1 MASETI
7 KAEATVHLEAPG
19 NQKWDAT
26 QEAQGAFLAERE
38 AQFWPSLRQHRRAV
52 LWSVVISTSVI
63 MEGYD
68 LSLMPSF
75 FGYPRFVANYG
86 TYFPDLDRHELT
98 GAWQAGLVNGA
109 NVGIIIGGFING
121 WAANRFGYKRTM
133 AVAMVMM
140 ASFLFVTFFSPSAPV
155 LLVGQVL
162 CGIPWGIFATT
173 GPAYASEVMP
183 LALRGHLTVFV
194 NLCWAVG
201 QLLAEGVLRGL
212 LNNDSDWSYRIPW
225 ALQWIWPPILI
236 VGCLFSPESPWWLVK
251 QGRLEEAERNLH
263 RLSDRTDLE
272 TKAVLAQ
279 MVHTMELERAET
291 ESSSYLQCFRGTDWR
306 RTEVCCCTFAT
317 QMLAGAQFAYGP
329 SYFFIQAGM
338 TVDDA
343 YSVSI
348 GSKALAFVGTI
359 TSWILISYIGRRTIF
374 VTGIST
380 LTTILLIIGILSA
393 ASKTTASTW
402 TQASLCLIWQLVY
415 SLTIGP
421 VAYAIISETSA
432 LRLRAQTV
440 VLSRNTYNITA
451 VWCAVL
457 EPYLMNPTE
466 LNLQGRTAFVWAG
479 TAAVMSVWAFLRLP
493 ECKVS
498 SPSELTRWTRANL
511 STRDGHT
518 KSLTCCLRRRFR
530 RGSLRALLL
539 TPMRMRRTLLLP
551 D

>member
-1 MASETI
+1 MQQANMDKHATT
-7 KAEATVHLEAPG
+7 AHMEAGGTS
-19 NQKWDAT
+19 KWDAT
-26 QEAQGAFLAERE
+26 QEAEYAFNAERE
-38 AQFWPSLRQHRRAV
+38 AKFWDSLKQHRRAV
-52 LWSVVISTSVI
+52 MWSVVISTSVI

-75 FGYPRFVANYG
+75 FGYPRFVDHYG
-86 TYFPDLDRHELT
+86 TYFADLGRRELT

-109 NVGIIIGGFING
+109 NVGIIIGGFVNG
-121 WAANRFGYKRTM
+121 WASSKYGYKRTM
-133 AVAMVMM
+133 IVSMVLM
-140 ASFLFVTFFSPSAPV
+140 ASFLFVTFFSPNATV
-155 LLVGQVL
+155 LLVGQIL

-183 LALRGHLTVFV
+183 LVLRGHLTVFV

-201 QLLAEGVLRGL
+201 QLLAEGILRAL
-212 LNNDSDWSYRIPW
+212 LNNNSHWSYRIPW

-236 VGCLFSPESPWWLVK
+236 IGCFFSPESPWWLVK

-263 RLSDRTDLE
+263 RLSERSVDE

-279 MVHTMELERAET
+279 MVHTIEQERRVT
-291 ESSSYLQCFRGTDWR
+291 EKSSYLQCFKGTDWR
-306 RTEVCCCTFAT
+306 RTEICCCTFAT

-359 TSWILISYIGRRTIF
+359 TSWILISYIGRRSIF

-380 LTTILLIIGILSA
+380 LTIILLIIGVLSA
-393 ASKTTASTW
+393 AAKTTASTW
-402 TQASLCLIWQLVY
+402 AQASLCLIWQLVY

-440 VLSRNTYNITA
+440 VLARNTYNITA

-457 EPYLMNPTE
+457 EPYMMNPTE
-466 LNLQGRTAFVWAG
+466 WNFQGRTAFVWAG
-479 TAAVMSVWAFLRLP
+479 TAAVMSLWAFLRLP
-493 ECKVS
+493 ECKVRS
-498 SPSELTRWTRANL
+498 LHQFACKRGQWLTKCAGKNI
-511 STRDGHT
+511 
-518 KSLTCCLRRRFR
+518 
-530 RGSLRALLL
+530 
-539 TPMRMRRTLLLP
+539 
-551 D
+551 